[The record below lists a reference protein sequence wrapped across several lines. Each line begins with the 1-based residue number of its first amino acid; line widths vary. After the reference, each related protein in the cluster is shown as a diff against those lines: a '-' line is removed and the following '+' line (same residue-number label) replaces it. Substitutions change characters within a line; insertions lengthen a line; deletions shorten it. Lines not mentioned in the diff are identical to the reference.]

1 MSRPSPADAAPSGL
15 RAESLLRSG
24 IIFSAISFA
33 TGLGN
38 MAFQGVMA
46 RHLKE
51 QGQYGNANSALNAL
65 MPLLSLV
72 PAIAT
77 FAVAHYIAH
86 FNACGDS
93 ARLQGLLAGCRKF
106 LFRLTLAGSVVAV
119 MAIKPLSIFFHYS
132 PTLMLATLICTLL
145 SLWASLAGALCQG
158 FAWFKRLAFI
168 GLLAMLL
175 RVCFGWFVT
184 LKWPSPETAV
194 LASAFA
200 LLAYLVLLFWKNDLI
215 MHGEAIPPWNRE
227 FVYYLVVS
235 AACVGG
241 GYFFTQGDLL
251 VAKKFF
257 SGADNDAYNCAE
269 RLAAALPI
277 AVAPLLTILF
287 TSRSGTRSGGI
298 VGDQFK
304 LLGLYLL
311 GLVFGAA
318 ALYMM
323 RDFCVKLILGRSA
336 PETGAMIGRLAVTMI
351 FVGLLQALAIWA
363 LASRWMKI
371 SLLYGALGLGYW
383 LTLLMRGQSSAA
395 LLQTMPV
402 AAGVAFII
410 LFTVWLITMQGGK
423 PKSFTLG

>member
-1 MSRPSPADAAPSGL
+1 MKGNSRTGGLLQSGL
-15 RAESLLRSG
+15 
-24 IIFSAISFA
+24 IFSAISFV

-46 RHLKE
+46 RHLKG

-65 MPLLSLV
+65 MPLLSLL
-72 PAIAT
+72 PTIAT

-106 LFRLTLAGSVVAV
+106 LFWLTVGGSALAVIV
-119 MAIKPLSIFFHYS
+119 IKPLSDFFHYS
-132 PTLMLATLICTLL
+132 ESLMLATLVCTLL

-158 FAWFKRLAFI
+158 FAWFKRLALI
-168 GLLAMLL
+168 GFLVMVL
-175 RVCFGWFVT
+175 RVFFGWFVT

-194 LASAFA
+194 LASTFA
-200 LLAYLVLLFWKNDLI
+200 LLAYLVLLFWKNDLVVR
-215 MHGEAIPPWNRE
+215 GEAISPWNHE
-227 FVYYLVVS
+227 FVYYFVVS
-235 AACVGG
+235 AACVCG

-257 SGADNDAYNCAE
+257 SGGENDAYNCAE

-277 AVAPLLTILF
+277 AVAPLLAVLF
-287 TSRSGTRSGGI
+287 TSRSGTRTGDI
-298 VGDQFK
+298 VGDQLK

-311 GLVFGAA
+311 GLIFGAA
-318 ALYMM
+318 ALFVM

-336 PETGAMIGRLAVTMI
+336 PEAGAMIARLAVTMI
-351 FVGLLQALAIWA
+351 FVGLLQALALWA

-383 LTLLMRGQSSAA
+383 LTLLTFGKTPPD
-395 LLQTMPV
+395 LLRVMPV
-402 AAGVAFII
+402 TAGAAFSI
-410 LFTVWLITMQGGK
+410 LFLIWLITILRH
-423 PKSFTLG
+423 KSIPQT

>member
-1 MSRPSPADAAPSGL
+1 MSRPGSADAAPLGL
-15 RAESLLRSG
+15 RAGSLLRSG
-24 IIFSAISFA
+24 IIFSAISFV

-46 RHLKE
+46 RHLRE

-65 MPLLSLV
+65 MPLLSLA
-72 PAIAT
+72 PTIAM
-77 FAVAHYIAH
+77 FAVAHYVAH
-86 FNACGDS
+86 FNAHGDS
-93 ARLQGLLAGCRKF
+93 GRLQGLLVGCRKF
-106 LFRLTLAGSVVAV
+106 LFRLTLAGSAVAV
-119 MAIKPLSIFFHYS
+119 LVIKPLSIFFHYS

-175 RVCFGWFVT
+175 RVSFGWFVT

-200 LLAYLVLLFWKNDLI
+200 LLAYLVLLFWKNDLVV
-215 MHGEAIPPWNRE
+215 HGKAVSPWNPE

-235 AACVGG
+235 AACVSG

-251 VAKKFF
+251 VAKRFF
-257 SGADNDAYNCAE
+257 SGGENDAYNCAE

-277 AVAPLLTILF
+277 AVAPLLTVLF
-287 TSRSGTRSGGI
+287 TSRSGARTGSI
-298 VGDQFK
+298 VGDQLK
-304 LLGLYLL
+304 LLGLYLF
-311 GLVFGAA
+311 GLVLGAA
-318 ALYMM
+318 ALFFL
-323 RDFCVKLILGRSA
+323 RDFCVKLIMGRSA
-336 PETGAMIGRLAVTMI
+336 PEAEAMIARLAVTMV
-351 FVGLLQALAIWA
+351 FVGLLQALALWA

-383 LTLLMRGQSSAA
+383 LTLLFLGKSPPA
-395 LLQTMPV
+395 LLHVMPL
-402 AAGVAFII
+402 AAGTACGTLFFI
-410 LFTVWLITMQGGK
+410 WLIALRRYK
-423 PKSFTLG
+423 PALNS